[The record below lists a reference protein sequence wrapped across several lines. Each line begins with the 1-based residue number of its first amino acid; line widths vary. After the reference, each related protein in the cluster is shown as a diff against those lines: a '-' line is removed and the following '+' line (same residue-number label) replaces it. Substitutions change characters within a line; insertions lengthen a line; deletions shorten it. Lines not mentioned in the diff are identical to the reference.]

1 MTFVADI
8 RIYCGASTK
17 VVYSLLH
24 GYEDKDEKVE
34 SKNGVA
40 VVGVKTEMG
49 QNEIWREKREIKE
62 MWERRVEIQTWFP
75 SLIESACV
83 LVCRKKKH
91 SDLSFDRTAMKRIS
105 R

>member
-49 QNEIWREKREIKE
+49 QNEI
-62 MWERRVEIQTWFP
+62 
-75 SLIESACV
+75 
-83 LVCRKKKH
+83 
-91 SDLSFDRTAMKRIS
+91 
-105 R
+105 